1 MQSRTEIEPDSDGF
15 PSAAV
20 RKRPDVIACIATADE
35 MGVAEGMARGEQA
48 LAKGLSSDTPQGQSP
63 VSPLAEIV

>member
-1 MQSRTEIEPDSDGF
+1 MQSRTEIEPDSD
-15 PSAAV
+15 V
-20 RKRPDVIACIATADE
+20 
-35 MGVAEGMARGEQA
+35 GVAEGIARGEQA